1 MLTTIFFLLDTGN
14 LRILYILNV
23 QNLNITKKYNLVKF
37 LTKKN
42 RENIKYSKFL
52 KNNFCIKS

>member
-1 MLTTIFFLLDTGN
+1 MLTTILFLLDTGN

-42 RENIKYSKFL
+42 RESIKYSKFL